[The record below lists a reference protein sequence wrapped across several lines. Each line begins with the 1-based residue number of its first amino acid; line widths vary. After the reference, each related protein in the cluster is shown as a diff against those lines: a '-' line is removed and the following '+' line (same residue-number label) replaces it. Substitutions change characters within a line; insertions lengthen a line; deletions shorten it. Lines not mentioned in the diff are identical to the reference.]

1 MCILQNALKNITFLL
16 LIFLS
21 GCSSTGCPS
30 TLEKDRL
37 SDALGQ
43 HDLVMSELRDA
54 LGGPGAPD
62 LLAEYLKQSRVLG
75 YAQTIKAKRKVDDLR
90 KNTFQVLLLV
100 EAMAPNVQEHEKTVL
115 LPLQQY
121 LNESVNRIDQL
132 HEIYMLG
139 GEIPLPS
146 YKMPKDV
153 RQVVSRLPCVK
164 G

>member
-1 MCILQNALKNITFLL
+1 MRMLQNNLKTLTFFI

-37 SDALGQ
+37 SDALGR

-54 LGGPGAPD
+54 LGGPAPD
-62 LLAEYLKQSRVLG
+62 LLAEYLKQSRALG

-90 KNTFQVLLLV
+90 KHTFQVLILV
-100 EAMAPNVQEHEKTVL
+100 EAIAPNVAEHEKTVL

-121 LNESVNRIDQL
+121 LNELVNRIDQL

-146 YKMPKDV
+146 YKVPKDAG
-153 RQVVSRLPCVK
+153 QVVSRLSCVER
-164 G
+164 

>member
-1 MCILQNALKNITFLL
+1 MLQNYFKTLTFFI

-21 GCSSTGCPS
+21 GCSSTGCLS

-37 SDALGQ
+37 SDALGR
-43 HDLVMSELRDA
+43 HDLVISELRDA
-54 LGGPGAPD
+54 LGGPVTSD

-100 EAMAPNVQEHEKTVL
+100 EAIAPNVQENEKTVL
-115 LPLQQY
+115 LPLKQY

>member
-1 MCILQNALKNITFLL
+1 MQMLQNIFKTSALFS
-16 LIFLS
+16 LIFLT

-37 SDALGQ
+37 SDALGR

-54 LGGPGAPD
+54 LGGPGTPD
-62 LLAEYLKQSRVLG
+62 LLAEYLKQSRALG

-90 KNTFQVLLLV
+90 KNAYQVLLLV
-100 EAMAPNVQEHEKTVL
+100 EAMAPNVKEQEKTVL
-115 LPLQQY
+115 LSLQQY

-146 YKMPKDV
+146 YKMPKDAK
-153 RQVVSRLPCVK
+153 QVVSSLSCVK
-164 G
+164 R

>member
-1 MCILQNALKNITFLL
+1 MLQNISKTFTFFLL
-16 LIFLS
+16 IVLS

-37 SDALGQ
+37 SDALVR
-43 HDLVMSELRDA
+43 HEFVISELRDA
-54 LGGPGAPD
+54 LGGSGDPD
-62 LLAEYLKQSRVLG
+62 LLAEYLKQSRAIG

-90 KNTFQVLLLV
+90 KNTYQVLLLV
-100 EAMAPNVQEHEKTVL
+100 EAMAPNVKEHDKTVL

-146 YKMPKDV
+146 YKMPKDA
-153 RQVVSRLPCVK
+153 RQSVSRLPCVK

>member
-1 MCILQNALKNITFLL
+1 MRMLQNNLKTFTFFI

-37 SDALGQ
+37 SDALGR

-54 LGGPGAPD
+54 LGGPVSSD
-62 LLAEYLKQSRVLG
+62 LLAEYLKQSRALG

-90 KNTFQVLLLV
+90 KHTFQVLILV
-100 EAMAPNVQEHEKTVL
+100 EAIAPNVAEHEKTAL

-121 LNESVNRIDQL
+121 LNELVNRIDQL

-146 YKMPKDV
+146 YKVPKDAG
-153 RQVVSRLPCVK
+153 QVVSRLSCVER
-164 G
+164 

>member
-1 MCILQNALKNITFLL
+1 MRMLQNYFKTLTFFI

-21 GCSSTGCPS
+21 GCSSTGCLS

-37 SDALGQ
+37 SDALGR
-43 HDLVMSELRDA
+43 HDLVISELRDA
-54 LGGPGAPD
+54 LGGPVTSD

-100 EAMAPNVQEHEKTVL
+100 EAIAPNVQENEKTVL
-115 LPLQQY
+115 LPLKQY

>member
-1 MCILQNALKNITFLL
+1 MLQNISKTFTFFLL
-16 LIFLS
+16 IVLS

-37 SDALGQ
+37 SDALVR
-43 HDLVMSELRDA
+43 HEFVISELRDA
-54 LGGPGAPD
+54 LGGSGDPD
-62 LLAEYLKQSRVLG
+62 LLAEYLKQSRAIG

-90 KNTFQVLLLV
+90 KNTYQVLLLV
-100 EAMAPNVQEHEKTVL
+100 EAMAPNVKEHDKTVL

-146 YKMPKDV
+146 YKMPKDA
-153 RQVVSRLPCVK
+153 RQAVSRLPCVK

>member
-1 MCILQNALKNITFLL
+1 
-16 LIFLS
+16 
-21 GCSSTGCPS
+21 
-30 TLEKDRL
+30 
-37 SDALGQ
+37 
-43 HDLVMSELRDA
+43 MSELRDA
-54 LGGPGAPD
+54 LGGPAPD

-90 KNTFQVLLLV
+90 KNTFQLLLLV

-121 LNESVNRIDQL
+121 LTESINRIDQL

-146 YKMPKDV
+146 YKMPRDV

-164 G
+164 R

>member
-1 MCILQNALKNITFLL
+1 MRMLQNNLKTFTFFI

-30 TLEKDRL
+30 ALEKDRL
-37 SDALGQ
+37 SDALGR

-54 LGGPGAPD
+54 LGGPAPD

-90 KNTFQVLLLV
+90 KNTFQLLLLV

-121 LNESVNRIDQL
+121 LTESINRIDQL

-146 YKMPKDV
+146 YKMPRDV

-164 G
+164 R